1 MDTGHDFYE
10 LALWMTGH
18 SQQEVQQWMII
29 SQVAQAAISKF
40 GLFRKRHRG
49 HLTATKS
56 HDMVRCI

>member
-1 MDTGHDFYE
+1 
-10 LALWMTGH
+10 MTGH